1 MLYTDIRSYN
11 KQALLAKRLGQRI
24 IPFIVP
30 KANGVG
36 RPKMEIQFPFA
47 GRIIAVM
54 ASCTTPGAGMTS
66 FQVEKSSVA
75 AHEASPQEWMPVM
88 LDGISIPGGEVLNQ
102 VPPTIVVVDVAA
114 GDFFRINILA
124 LGTGVEGL
132 TVALTIQT

>member
-11 KQALLAKRLGQRI
+11 KQALLAKRLGQRV

-30 KANGVG
+30 KASGTG

-54 ASCTTPGAGMTS
+54 ASCTNSGTGLTL

-75 AHEASPQEWMPVM
+75 GHEATPQDWMPV
-88 LDGISIPGGEVLNQ
+88 LQDGVSIPGGEVLNQ
-102 VPPTIVVVDVAA
+102 ISPTIVTVDVAA

>member
-1 MLYTDIRSYN
+1 VLYTDIRSYN

-47 GRIIAVM
+47 GKIIAVM
-54 ASCTTPGAGMTS
+54 ASCTTPGAGVTS
-66 FQVEKSSVA
+66 FQVEKTSVA
-75 AHEASPQEWMPVM
+75 GHEASPQEWVPV
-88 LDGISIPGGEVLNQ
+88 LQDDISVPSGEVLNQ
-102 VPPTIVVVDVAA
+102 VLPIVAVPDVSA

-124 LGTGVEGL
+124 LGTGAEGL
-132 TVALTIQT
+132 TIALTIQT